1 MSTAT
6 VSEVQRKWEE
16 LVAMAYRPMRERDS
30 EVVREAREAMDAA
43 REETKKRVGIVDV
56 AVEFVREARES

>member
-1 MSTAT
+1 MDTT
-6 VSEVQRKWEE
+6 TISESQRKWEE
-16 LVAMAYRPMRERDS
+16 LIAMAYRPIQERNP
-30 EVVREAREAMDAA
+30 EVVREAREAMDVA